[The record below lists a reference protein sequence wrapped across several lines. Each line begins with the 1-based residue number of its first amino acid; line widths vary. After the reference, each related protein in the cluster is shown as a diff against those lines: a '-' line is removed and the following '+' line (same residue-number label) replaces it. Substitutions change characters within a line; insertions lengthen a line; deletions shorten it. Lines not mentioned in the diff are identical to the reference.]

1 MKTISFNI
9 SDEAFELLKK
19 IYEFGSAEYRDT
31 RYYSVE
37 DFKISDEFKNGFM
50 TVDSFLKRNFGG
62 TYYLIE
68 ELLQFNLIDSDD
80 MCWHITYI
88 LTDFGKFV
96 ASKEES
102 FM

>member
-19 IYEFGSAEYRDT
+19 IHDSGFAEYRDT
-31 RYYSVE
+31 RYYSIE
-37 DFKISDEFKNGFM
+37 DFKASDEFKNGFM
-50 TVDSFLKRNFGG
+50 TEETFLKRNFGG

-68 ELLQFNLIDSDD
+68 ELLQFNLIDSDYIS
-80 MCWHITYI
+80 WHTTYI

-96 ASKEES
+96 ISKEN
-102 FM
+102 